1 MADVKANTAIVA
13 SAVLLS
19 GFALA
24 STLPV
29 SAWADE
35 AQENASEQ
43 VEQQIALNLETL
55 YGPDWQNIVKKRHG
69 DLLQEGAEPA
79 SDDAT
84 LVEAAKKDAVKTWKA
99 SASTSSLYYN
109 NGEQV
114 VPKLHLRYA
123 NSSKQY
129 VPESLYQVVSC
140 TPVSQ
145 VGEKGTVS
153 ISGTWDGTATRTLT
167 FSVKQGHISEMMI
180 TRSKRAF
187 YTGQEVKPAVEISY
201 RGAKLVEGV
210 DYRLEY
216 SNNIEIG
223 EARIDIYALGNFS
236 GSGSCTFQIIAQLT
250 PSNTPDEEN
259 ASPSNTPDEENASP
273 SNTPDEENT
282 SPSNTPSSDDEN
294 VTSAPTVSNVIT
306 NASVAPIEAR
316 YTSGLSKVKPEVTVT
331 VDGKTLT
338 RGTDYTVTYKKNKK
352 PGTAKAI
359 VKGKGIYSGSAT
371 VSFKLV
377 NLGDDLAR
385 MACKLAYSKAS
396 GRFSVNPTKAFMK
409 AYNAVG
415 RPNSAASKYN
425 GRGCDATVS
434 TICKYSGYD
443 KKMPGGLASQR
454 NYLGWNSSTHKPTGK
469 GKSNGRWVGICR
481 YTKNLEKQGK
491 LLPGDIVFRNGHV
504 CMYVG
509 KSIAQEIYKTNL
521 KGTKADRGKPGST
534 QTWVSGHFSFKGPC
548 AIGSAS
554 GWAYPGTSSDKGY
567 VFRLVKPRSSTYK
580 VGGIVK

>member
-13 SAVLLS
+13 SAILLG

-24 STLPV
+24 SSTLPV

-35 AQENASEQ
+35 AQEDASGQ

-55 YGPDWQNIVKKRHG
+55 YGPDWQNIVKTRHG
-69 DLLQEGAEPA
+69 DLIQAGAEPA
-79 SDDAT
+79 SDDSA

-99 SASTSSLYYN
+99 SAITTSLRYN

-114 VPKLHLRYA
+114 VPKIRFRYE
-123 NSSKQY
+123 NSSNSY
-129 VPESLYQVVSC
+129 VPESLYRITFSS
-140 TPVSQ
+140 PISK
-145 VGEKGTVS
+145 VGEKGTIS
-153 ISGTWDGTATRTLT
+153 IAGSWDGTATRSLGV
-167 FSVKQGHISEMMI
+167 SVIQGHISEMRI
-180 TRSKRAF
+180 TWPKSAF
-187 YTGQEVKPAVEISY
+187 YTGQEVKPEVEVSY
-201 RGAKLVEGV
+201 RGTKLVEGV

-223 EARIDIYALGNFS
+223 EARIDVYALGNFS
-236 GSGSCTFQIIAQLT
+236 GSGSCTFQIIAEPEPVNEAT
-250 PSNTPDEEN
+250 PENTPENTPDD
-259 ASPSNTPDEENASP
+259 T
-273 SNTPDEENT
+273 
-282 SPSNTPSSDDEN
+282 TPSDTTPSTET

-306 NASVAPIEAR
+306 KASIAPIQAR
-316 YTSGLSKVKPEVTVT
+316 YTSGLSKVKPAVTVT
-331 VDGKTLT
+331 VDGKMLKA
-338 RGTDYTVTYKKNKK
+338 GTDYTVTYKNNKA
-352 PGTAKAI
+352 PGTAKAT
-359 VKGKGIYSGSAT
+359 VKGKGIYSGSVT

-385 MACKLAYSKAS
+385 VACKLSYSKAK
-396 GRFSVNPTKAFMK
+396 GRFSVNPTSAFMK

-469 GKSNGRWVGICR
+469 GTSNGRWVGICR
-481 YTKNLEKQGK
+481 YSSDLEKQGK
-491 LLPGDIVFRNGHV
+491 LLPGDIVFRNGHI

-509 KSIAQEIYKTNL
+509 KSIAQEIYKKNL
-521 KGTKADRGKPGST
+521 KGTKADKGKPGSS

-548 AIGSAS
+548 SIGSAS